1 MRTRYTLLAALA
13 IGLCSLSA
21 SAAHLRAHLLFSAKI
36 NGAQQVPVN
45 SSIAL
50 GLGSLTL
57 NATRDTL
64 CVNVGWTGLS
74 SALTGIHVHSGVAG
88 TNGAVLIDLM
98 PFVQGDHLTTTITG
112 AAITPAIIA
121 MHVRGELYL
130 NIHTVNNPNGEI
142 RGQIL
147 PETDYAYVADLNGMQ
162 QVPMVTTS
170 AYGLGV
176 FSLAHHRTTLKFNVV
191 FTGLSGAIT
200 AIHFH
205 SGAPGTAG
213 GVVQD
218 LGTFLNGNVLSGSLD
233 PTPFLTDLL
242 AGNIYLNVHTAANPN
257 GEIRGQVL
265 KVSGV
270 PLDANATGSQQVPAV
285 TTNARAV
292 ASFVATADLDS
303 LWYDVVATDLSGPM
317 TAAHLHMGPVGTAGG
332 VVIDIAGNIMGNR
345 IQGWVTGSD
354 LSDNLQEM
362 LEGNLYLNIHTAAN
376 PNGEVRGQVYRYM
389 REGYTISPS
398 GAQQVPMV
406 SSTATGSGMVSIDR
420 DQSNAHIMFTIT
432 ATMVQDLHFHK
443 GVAGEN
449 GAVIWPMGSLLA
461 NGGVFTYWKSTD
473 AMPFTTA
480 NSIQFR
486 NDSVYLNVHTT
497 TFPNGEI
504 RGQVRRGSVCDDLG
518 TGIAE
523 DREAVELNV
532 WPVPVSELLHVR
544 MPVGIGSHARVEVID
559 LTGAIVRASSAAD
572 RSGTLTLDVNGIP
585 QGLYF
590 VRISDNASSYTT
602 RFVKD

>member
-1 MRTRYTLLAALA
+1 MKLRYTLITGLAL
-13 IGLCSLSA
+13 GLSAFTA
-21 SAAHLRAHLLFSAKI
+21 SAAHLRANLLFSAKI
-36 NGAQQVPVN
+36 NGEQQVPVN
-45 SSIAL
+45 SSNAL

-74 SALTGIHVHSGVAG
+74 SALTGIHIHSGVAG
-88 TNGAVLIDLM
+88 ISGPVLIDLM
-98 PFVQGDHLTTTITG
+98 PFVQGDHLMTTITG
-112 AAITPAIIA
+112 AAITPTIIA

-162 QVPMVTTS
+162 QVPMVTTN
-170 AYGLGV
+170 AYGLGA

-233 PTPFLTDLL
+233 PTPFLADLL

-265 KVSGV
+265 KVNGV
-270 PLDANATGSQQVPAV
+270 PFDANATGAQQVPGV

-292 ASFVATADLDS
+292 ASLVATADLDS
-303 LWYDVVATDLSGPM
+303 LWYDVVATGLSGPM
-317 TAAHLHMGPVGTAGG
+317 TAAHLHMGAVGVAGG

-354 LSDNLQEM
+354 LADNLVEM

-389 REGYTISPS
+389 REGYTIAPS

-406 SSTATGSGMVSIDR
+406 NSTATGSGIVSIDR

-432 ATMVQDLHFHK
+432 AAMVQDVHFHNA
-443 GVAGEN
+443 VAGEN
-449 GAVIWPMGSLLA
+449 GGVIFPMGSLLA

-473 AMPFTTA
+473 AMPFTLA

-497 TFPNGEI
+497 AFPNGEI
-504 RGQVRRGSVCDDLG
+504 RGQVWRGSVCDAMFTGIDEELG
-518 TGIAE
+518 TA
-523 DREAVELNV
+523 DLKP
-532 WPVPVSELLHVR
+532 WPVPATDQLNVR
-544 MPVGIGSHARVEVID
+544 IPPGTKGNARVEVLDI
-559 LTGAIVRASSAAD
+559 TGALVQVPNLTARTGI
-572 RSGTLTLDVNGIP
+572 LTLDVGAIP

-590 VRISDNASSYTT
+590 VRISDVESTYTV